1 MSVDITIKQTGLFKK
16 KLDLKK
22 IINDCGLSYG
32 ICDENYRLCENK
44 ISEHTLV
51 FRKENG
57 LARGIDIS
65 LDKNDINLL
74 LSLPTS
80 INEITLFY
88 ELTKQLCR
96 ILKTNRFERNG
107 KSCKFDSIEQFIED
121 DIHGSECGLEII
133 KKNLEENKYNRM
145 EIFGVYNP
153 ISLGLKEMQ
162 EIGNDITKLG
172 QYLND
177 LQSRDVFYA
186 APKVYNI
193 GGKLVGIYAVMPDN
207 PSVMP
212 DKPYIVLNQLEGIEE
227 WYVFFGEGLTIK
239 FEDFINNVD
248 KSDYYDQNHFVVW
261 LSQEQINGL
270 AAKYRAYI

>member
-16 KLDLKK
+16 KLDLEK
-22 IINDCGLSYG
+22 IIKDCGLSYG
-32 ICDENYRLCENK
+32 ICDENYRLCENE
-44 ISEHTLV
+44 IGEHTLV
-51 FRKENG
+51 FKRENG

-80 INEITLFY
+80 IDETTFFY
-88 ELTKQLCR
+88 EFTKQLCR

-107 KSCKFDSIEQFIED
+107 EICKFDNIEQFIED
-121 DIHGSECGLEII
+121 DIRGSECGLEMI

-145 EIFGVYNP
+145 EIFGIYNP
-153 ISLGLKEMQ
+153 ISLGFKETQ
-162 EIGNDITKLG
+162 EIGNDVNKFG
-172 QYLND
+172 KYLND
-177 LQSRDVFYA
+177 LQSRDVFYT

-193 GGKLVGIYAVMPDN
+193 GGKLIGIYAVMPDN
-207 PSVMP
+207 PSVVP

-227 WYVFFGEGLTIK
+227 WYIFFGEGLTIK

-248 KSDYYDQNHFVVW
+248 KSDYYDQNHFVAR
-261 LSQEQINGL
+261 LNQEQINDL
-270 AAKYRAYI
+270 VTKYGVNI